1 MASTNK
7 TANYDLSQ
15 YVGTDKPTYLNDYNS
30 DMLKID
36 EGIHDAQVKADEI
49 GDLTNL
55 LTDNK
60 NNIVSA
66 INEVDTHADNNATA
80 TATNTNAIGTLT
92 NLETTNKNNLV
103 SAINEVNTFKNNFD
117 LNNSTPYAIS
127 DLVASNINVDYCDLQ
142 LVTNSDNSLYKLY
155 GLITGNVSN
164 VGSSTITIQSDLRP
178 SEEYS
183 VNCAGSFV
191 DLFGNT
197 YMISPVMFT
206 VKTTGEIVIGIFNNS
221 TGAKR
226 LILNP
231 CLFFNTS
238 FGDNPQ

>member
-7 TANYDLSQ
+7 TANYELSQ
-15 YVGTDKPTYLNDYNS
+15 YVGTDKPTYLSDYNS
-30 DMLKID
+30 DMSKID
-36 EGIHDAQVKADEI
+36 TGIHDAQEKANEI
-49 GDLTNL
+49 GTLTNL

-80 TATNTNAIGTLT
+80 TATNTNSIGTLT

-103 SAINEVNTFKNNFD
+103 SAINEVNGFKSKFD
-117 LNNSTPYAIS
+117 LSDSTSYAIS
-127 DLVASNINVDYCDLQ
+127 DLVLSNISVDYCDLR
-142 LVTNSDNSLYKLY
+142 LVTNSDSSIYKLY

-164 VGSSTITIQSDLRP
+164 AGVSAITVQSSLRP
-178 SEEYS
+178 AEEYQ

-191 DLFGNT
+191 DLVGNV
-197 YMISPVMFT
+197 YSSSPIVFN
-206 VKTTGEIVIGIFNNS
+206 VKTTGEIVISIYNNS
-221 TGAKR
+221 IGAKR

-231 CLFFNTS
+231 CLYFNTS